1 MCVCIYTPKNLIS
14 PNRSPVFRSPS
25 SWERIWKSASI
36 FEDNYLPGTT
46 FPTRNNWL
54 FQSGKISNKRS
65 SHRETNTYFW
75 FFGVPG
81 YDQGVIVLH
90 KTLGLAELRG
100 QPVRPSAAQPQ
111 SNPSLRHFLGI
122 VAHAFPKFQLFLI
135 KAAGR
140 KTAWLSVQIEE
151 PNSCAQAIWLYPAT
165 WDFWIWLI
173 SD

>member
-1 MCVCIYTPKNLIS
+1 MCVYVYTRQKNSFRPTGPRFLGLQVRERGSESLHPFSKTTIYQAPLFQQETIDCFSLA
-14 PNRSPVFRSPS
+14 R
-25 SWERIWKSASI
+25 
-36 FEDNYLPGTT
+36 
-46 FPTRNNWL
+46 FPTN
-54 FQSGKISNKRS
+54 GV

-122 VAHAFPKFQLFLI
+122 VAHAFPKLQLFLI

-140 KTAWLSVQIEE
+140 KTAGFSVQIEE
-151 PNSCAQAIWLYPAT
+151 PNSCAQAIWVYPAT
-165 WDFWIWLI
+165 LDFWIWY
-173 SD
+173 D

>member
-1 MCVCIYTPKNLIS
+1 MREDLKVCIH
-14 PNRSPVFRSPS
+14 FRRQLST
-25 SWERIWKSASI
+25 WHH
-36 FEDNYLPGTT
+36 F
-46 FPTRNNWL
+46 
-54 FQSGKISNKRS
+54 SNKKQLIVSVWQDFQHNKRN

-122 VAHAFPKFQLFLI
+122 VAHAFPKLQLFLI

-140 KTAWLSVQIEE
+140 KTAWFSVQIEE
-151 PNSCAQAIWLYPAT
+151 PNSCAQAIWVYPAT
-165 WDFWIWLI
+165 LDFWILLI